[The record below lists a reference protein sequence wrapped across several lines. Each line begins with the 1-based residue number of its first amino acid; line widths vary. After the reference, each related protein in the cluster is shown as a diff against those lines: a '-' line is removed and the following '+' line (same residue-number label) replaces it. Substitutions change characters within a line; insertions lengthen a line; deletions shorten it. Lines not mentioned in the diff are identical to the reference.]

1 MMPTRRPGFSLLEV
15 MLATTVLLGSVIVLS
30 HISFVGT
37 AHMDAAQ
44 QYAAAQLVCQARMNE
59 MLAGALPI
67 EEVSHEAIAEL
78 PGWGL
83 TVKVRS
89 AGHAGL
95 LAIEVT
101 AAEQPAESA
110 PGHPGVPAGNA
121 AGETVT
127 TDVSPQQPTGSP
139 QPTLAT
145 TGSRQQAVGA
155 GKRFTLVRW
164 IAEGKDSESTSFR
177 PASQLAIPVDVPQE
191 PSLFDD
197 TLPPGDGLPSEEP
210 IPAGGS
216 FQPDD
221 SPPPFGLPP
230 EGPPL
235 PEGLPPPDGFPPPE
249 GPDMSWSRWHDRH
262 DCEYPCPWE
271 TLTFCQHFLEPV
283 A

>member
-37 AHMDAAQ
+37 APMNAAQ
-44 QYAAAQLVCQARMNE
+44 QDAAAQLVRQARMNE

-67 EEVSHEAIAEL
+67 EEVSHEAIPEL

-83 TVKVRS
+83 TVKVQS
-89 AGHAGL
+89 ASQSGL

-101 AAEQPAESA
+101 AAEQPAEA
-110 PGHPGVPAGNA
+110 TAGGYPGVPAGNA
-121 AGETVT
+121 AEETVA
-127 TDVSPQQPTGSP
+127 TDVAPQQPTGSP
-139 QPTLAT
+139 QPTIAT
-145 TGSRQQAVGA
+145 TGSPQQAVGA
-155 GKRFTLVRW
+155 GKRFILVRW

-197 TLPPGDGLPSEEP
+197 TLPPGDMLPTEEP

-221 SPPPFGLPP
+221 SPPPFALPP

-249 GPDMSWSRWHDRH
+249 DTDMS
-262 DCEYPCPWE
+262 
-271 TLTFCQHFLEPV
+271 
-283 A
+283 